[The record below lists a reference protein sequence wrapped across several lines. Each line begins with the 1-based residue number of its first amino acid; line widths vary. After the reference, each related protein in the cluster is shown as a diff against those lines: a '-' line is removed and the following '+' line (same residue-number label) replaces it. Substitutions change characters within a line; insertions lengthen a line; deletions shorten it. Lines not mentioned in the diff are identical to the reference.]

1 MVNPLMDSVAYRIEL
16 IRLEDIE
23 GFIDKIKKPKYLH
36 MASNKSE
43 FYFEAKA
50 PHSTGNLG

>member
-23 GFIDKIKKPKYLH
+23 GFIDKIKKPKYLQWL
-36 MASNKSE
+36 AINPNFISKQ
-43 FYFEAKA
+43 KRRIQ
-50 PHSTGNLG
+50 LGI